1 MIGSNFKDDNTA
13 LNKENIPFIK
23 AIIMN
28 QIYIVGIVFLMG
40 WTSITMQG
48 CRNVGGGNY
57 DASLDTI
64 FLGLNFGM
72 KRQEFYDRC
81 MELNKSHQTTQG
93 TQNTSVL
100 YIDKENFKLP
110 VDMNFYPNFYEDR
123 IYAMP
128 VYFNYKA
135 WAPWNR
141 DLQSDNLL
149 MEVKTLMEKWYG
161 KGFQEKK
168 LNSGKV
174 AFYKIDGPRI
184 ITIKMRDEQYVDV
197 LIENTRYAQEPKK

>member
-1 MIGSNFKDDNTA
+1 MKSIYMIVIAFLIGWSGS
-13 LNKENIPFIK
+13 
-23 AIIMN
+23 M
-28 QIYIVGIVFLMG
+28 
-40 WTSITMQG
+40 ITG
-48 CRNVGGGNY
+48 CRNGGTGDY
-57 DASLDTI
+57 DTSLDSI
-64 FLGLNFGM
+64 FLGLHFGM
-72 KRQEFYDRC
+72 KRQEFFDKC

-100 YIDKENFKLP
+100 YIDRENFKLP
-110 VDMNFYPNFYEDR
+110 VDMNFYPNFFEER

-141 DLQSDNLL
+141 ELQSDYLL
-149 MEVKTLMEKWYG
+149 KEVKVLLEKWYG

-168 LNSGKV
+168 LNSGKM
-174 AFYKIDGPRI
+174 AYYKVDGPRI
-184 ITIKMRDEQYVDV
+184 ITLKMRDEQYVDV